1 MATDNIHRYRLAVPD
16 ADTQVMTWVATQSNL
31 SLSLRLLI
39 RQAIAEQGYTD
50 IFARAMDSGVFAA
63 PVPVRA
69 QVAPDPAPV
78 SAPDPAA
85 PQPQPAPA
93 QRSDDDLIRRMQGI
107 GGGSSATSRRSMQDM
122 LNG

>member
-1 MATDNIHRYRLAVPD
+1 MANDSNIHRYRLVVPEAD
-16 ADTQVMTWVATQSNL
+16 AQVMTWVTTQSNL

-63 PVPVRA
+63 PTPVRA
-69 QVAPDPAPV
+69 QVAPDPAP
-78 SAPDPAA
+78 AQAQA
-85 PQPQPAPA
+85 APA
-93 QRSDDDLIRRMQGI
+93 QPAYAQSSDDDMIRRMQGV
-107 GGGSSATSRRSMQDM
+107 GGSSSSSRRSMQDM